1 MHKKLLVTNY
11 AALKQLIYCYL
22 REELSIYTNIIKS
35 KCPINQNFP
44 LSKGRDNNQVFYI
57 TGLALQLAKYEKIPP
72 MEIANAI
79 ASHLSANSVGVVSI
93 QIVPPGWI
101 HLKLAHPVL
110 ADWLQSLTESRWDT
124 HLLEGGEGGQNKSKV
139 IDAQAASRSTKSFPQ
154 GRVSQKSKLRTCC
167 PMPNALFPVQY
178 AHVRCCSLLRL
189 GEQEGLITYGD
200 AIPWL
205 NNRQEQRFHHPTEL
219 CLISELVKVVDELE
233 CSDSGAAVKW
243 EKVALALSQA
253 FENFWRDCRIW
264 GEIKAN
270 SPELAQ
276 ARLGLVLATQSVLR
290 RLLEE
295 KLNIFALW
303 EL

>member
-1 MHKKLLVTNY
+1 MHKKLLVSKQ
-11 AALKQLIYCYL
+11 ASLKQLIYCQIKQK
-22 REELSIYTNIIKS
+22 LSIYTNRIKS

-44 LSKGRDNNQVFYI
+44 LSKGRDDNQVFYI
-57 TGLALQLAKYEKIPP
+57 TGLALQLAKYEKIPS

-79 ASHLSANSVGVVSI
+79 ASHLSANSVGIFSI

-110 ADWLQSLTESRWDT
+110 ADWLQSLV
-124 HLLEGGEGGQNKSKV
+124 GGDRENRRRGDAVNLSTINISASLCQNFS
-139 IDAQAASRSTKSFPQ
+139 
-154 GRVSQKSKLRTCC
+154 VSSS
-167 PMPNALFPVQY
+167 LFPVQY
-178 AHVRCCSLLRL
+178 AHARCCSLLRL
-189 GEQEGLITYGD
+189 GEQERLITSED

-205 NNRQEQRFHHPTEL
+205 NNRQELRFHHPTEL

-233 CSDSGAAVKW
+233 WYDSSASVKW
-243 EKVALALSQA
+243 EKVAFALSQA

-264 GEIKAN
+264 GEVKAH

>member
-1 MHKKLLVTNY
+1 MHKKPLVSRYVAIKRFLCSYIT
-11 AALKQLIYCYL
+11 LK
-22 REELSIYTNIIKS
+22 LSIYTKTIKRE
-35 KCPINQNFP
+35 CPINQKFP
-44 LSKGRDNNQVFYI
+44 LSKGRDKNRVFYI
-57 TGLALQLAKYEKIPP
+57 TGLALQLAKYEKIPS

-79 ASHLSANSVGVVSI
+79 ASHLSANSAGVFSI

-110 ADWLQSLTESRWDT
+110 ADWLQSLAESRWGAYP
-124 HLLEGGEGGQNKSKV
+124 LQGGQ
-139 IDAQAASRSTKSFPQ
+139 RTKDKGETENNQ
-154 GRVSQKSKLRTCC
+154 C
-167 PMPNALFPVQY
+167 PMPDALFPVQY

-189 GEQEGLITYGD
+189 GEQEGLITSD
-200 AIPWL
+200 KAIPWL
-205 NNRQEQRFHHPTEL
+205 NNQQELCFHHPTEL
-219 CLISELVKVVDELE
+219 CLINELVKVVDELE
-233 CSDSGAAVKW
+233 CSDSSALVKW

-295 KLNIFALW
+295 KLNIFALY